1 MDSKILVCYKSVTGF
16 TKDYAEMI
24 AQALGGTA
32 MALESV
38 TAQTVSEYD
47 AVVFG
52 GRFHAGAV
60 DGLKRARALM
70 AKDVGKTF
78 AIFATG
84 AMPMEAAEKTLGQ
97 AWADN
102 LTADEL
108 DRVPHFYLPG
118 GLRYERMPLGDRLMM
133 KAFAAMMKRRIKRKR
148 ERTPE
153 DEEFMR
159 MISTS
164 YDLSSKEYIEPLIA
178 ALQKDRPSS

>member
-1 MDSKILVCYKSVTGF
+1 MGSKLLVCYKSVTGF

-24 AQALGGTA
+24 AKELGAPAMELKAVSAEALSGCD
-32 MALESV
+32 
-38 TAQTVSEYD
+38 TVI
-47 AVVFG
+47 FG
-52 GRFHAGAV
+52 GRFHAGRV

-70 AKDVGKTF
+70 AESGTRTLVV
-78 AIFATG
+78 FATG
-84 AMPMEAAEKTLGQ
+84 AMPMEAAENTLGQ

-133 KAFAAMMKRRIKRKR
+133 RAFAAMRKRQIKRKG

-153 DEEFMR
+153 DEAFLR

-164 YDLSSKEYIEPLIA
+164 YDLSSRAYIKPLIA
-178 ALQKDRPSS
+178 AVQRDRPSP